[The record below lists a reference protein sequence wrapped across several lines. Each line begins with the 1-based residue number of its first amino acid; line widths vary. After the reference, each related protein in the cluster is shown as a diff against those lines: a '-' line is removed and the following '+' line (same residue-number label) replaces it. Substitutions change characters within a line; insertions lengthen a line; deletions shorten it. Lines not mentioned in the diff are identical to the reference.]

1 MPRVSPTVSPKVSIV
16 VPANNAAETIAE
28 TIRSLLAQSFAD
40 FELIAVD
47 DESTDATMEIL
58 QSFDDPRLRVLWQFN
73 RGLAGAHNTGIAAA
87 QGEYIGFCDADDL
100 WTPDKL
106 AAHVAHLDAR
116 PEVGISYSGSALI
129 GPDGAP
135 TGLAQ
140 HPRLT
145 GVDAAHV
152 LKRNPIGNGS
162 AAVIRREALDA
173 LRHRPENETVRDRW
187 FDETFRQSD
196 DIEGWTRFAVS
207 SDYRIEGIPGL
218 LTLYRVNPHGL
229 SANIDRQLE
238 SWERMLAKLARIAPD
253 LVVREG
259 AAARA
264 YQHRYLLRRAIT
276 ARDARAARKLMRLMA
291 FGSAEPM
298 ALEPVKTLTTFAAG
312 AALLLAGGPLYSAI
326 ESGLFGLRKRFPHP
340 SN

>member
-1 MPRVSPTVSPKVSIV
+1 MPRVSLI
-16 VPANNAAETIAE
+16 VPAYNTAGTIAE
-28 TIRSLLAQSFAD
+28 TIRSLLAQSFTD
-40 FELIAVD
+40 FELIVVD
-47 DESTDATMEIL
+47 DESTDGTMEIV
-58 QSFDDPRLRVLWQFN
+58 QSFDDPRLRILWQRN

-100 WTPDKL
+100 WTPGKL

-116 PEVGISYSGSALI
+116 PTVGVSYSGSALI

-140 HPRLT
+140 RPRLT

-152 LKRNPIGNGS
+152 LKRNPVGNGS
-162 AAVIRREALDA
+162 AAVIRRAALDA
-173 LRHRPENETVRDRW
+173 LRHRPQIEAVRDWW

-196 DIEGWTRFAVS
+196 DIEGWARFAVTS
-207 SDYRIEGIPGL
+207 GYEMEGIPGL
-218 LTLYRVNPHGL
+218 FTLYRINPRGL

-238 SWERMLAKLARIAPD
+238 SWERMLTKLAGIAPD
-253 LVVREG
+253 LVAREG

-264 YQHRYLLRRAIT
+264 YQHRYLLRRAVT
-276 ARDARAARKLMRLMA
+276 ARDAPAVRKLLRLMI
-291 FGSAEPM
+291 FGPAEPL
-298 ALEPVKTLTTFAAG
+298 ASEPLKTLTTLAAG
-312 AALLLAGGPLYSAI
+312 AVLLLAGAPLYSVI
-326 ESGLFGLRKRFPHP
+326 ESRLYGLRRWFPRP